1 MNSTAPHERLTDVL
15 PALQSLIALQALD
28 SAAESQRKRLGE
40 LPAAEQAIDAALTAA
55 RNHVETGKARFHTNT
70 DSRRALEKDVAAI
83 DTRLARFED
92 HKAAVKTNQEYTAL
106 LHEIATAKTEKD
118 ALEERLLLL
127 MEEADALAADVKDA
141 ERQLADETRRAGAA
155 RAALI
160 TERQAL
166 EQELTRL
173 ANERASAT
181 AGLDARAL
189 AQYEQLLK
197 GRRGIA
203 VARMTGEICGACH
216 VRLRPHVTQQIRRN
230 DAIVQCDSCQ
240 RILYFV
246 PPAPAAA
253 EG

>member
-1 MNSTAPHERLTDVL
+1 
-15 PALQSLIALQALD
+15 
-28 SAAESQRKRLGE
+28 
-40 LPAAEQAIDAALTAA
+40 
-55 RNHVETGKARFHTNT
+55 
-70 DSRRALEKDVAAI
+70 
-83 DTRLARFED
+83 
-92 HKAAVKTNQEYTAL
+92 
-106 LHEIATAKTEKD
+106 
-118 ALEERLLLL
+118 
-127 MEEADALAADVKDA
+127 LAADVKDA

>member
-1 MNSTAPHERLTDVL
+1 VL
-15 PALQSLIALQALD
+15 PALESLIALQALD

-40 LPAAEQAIDAALTAA
+40 LPAAEQAIEAALASAQSQLEAA
-55 RNHVETGKARFHTNT
+55 KARLHTNT
-70 DSRRALEKDVAAI
+70 DARRALEKDVAAI

-127 MEEADALAADVKDA
+127 MEEADAIAAEVKDA
-141 ERQLADETRRAGAA
+141 ERQLSDETKRAVAA
-155 RAALI
+155 RAALV
-160 TERQAL
+160 TERQGV
-166 EQELTRL
+166 ERELARL
-173 ANERASAT
+173 ASDRGSAT
-181 AGLDARAL
+181 AGLDARTL

-197 GRRGIA
+197 ARRGIA
-203 VARMTGEICGACH
+203 VARMTGEICAACH

-230 DAIVQCDSCQ
+230 DALVQCDSCQ

-253 EG
+253 EAAEG